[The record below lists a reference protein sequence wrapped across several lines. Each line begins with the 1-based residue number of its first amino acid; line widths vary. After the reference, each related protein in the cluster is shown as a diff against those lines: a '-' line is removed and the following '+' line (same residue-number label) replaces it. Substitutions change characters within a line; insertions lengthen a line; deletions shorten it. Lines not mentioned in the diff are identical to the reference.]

1 MQINVY
7 NTNKEKLFE
16 QHLKNNE
23 VLIILNTSEFSV
35 NGIKYN
41 IIYSCMAIKEFS
53 FISDYSPTLELI
65 VAY

>member
-23 VLIILNTSEFSV
+23 ALIMLNASEFSV

-41 IIYSCMAIKEFS
+41 ITHSCMAIKEFS
-53 FISDYSPTLELI
+53 FISDYSPTLELT
-65 VAY
+65 VVY